1 MFRPPSAQ
9 DVNLDTEASRL
20 GKRRTIHGS
29 PPAVLVDSLF
39 SAETTRQPDGTDVV
53 NTVRIRV
60 TADEWRELP
69 PDIGRR
75 LMGLLREC
83 WPVKDAEGE

>member
-20 GKRRTIHGS
+20 GKRRTIHGA

-39 SAETTRQPDGTDVV
+39 AAETTRQPDGTDTV
-53 NTVRIRV
+53 NTVRVRV
-60 TADEWRELP
+60 TCDEWRKLP
-69 PDIGRR
+69 PDMDRR
-75 LMGLLREC
+75 LIDLIREF
-83 WPVKDAEGE
+83 WPVRGGDDE